1 MVLHSSSMISERDRS
16 MILRSIYDVSL
27 LIRKDKERFRMKY
40 IDIIDR
46 ISTGKREKMR
56 NPRLIIISKLVL
68 LVEFKKS
75 IVILSSPSAVSLSS

>member
-1 MVLHSSSMISERDRS
+1 MVLYSSSVISERDRS

-27 LIRKDKERFRMKY
+27 LIRRDKERFRTKY
-40 IDIIDR
+40 ADIIDR

>member
-1 MVLHSSSMISERDRS
+1 MVLYSSSVISERDRS